1 MTTEERGQE
10 EQERRQK
17 KRIKRILLPLLA
29 LWLAVQLG
37 KCVYREERR
46 RLGYAHAV
54 EQYMNRKYRKI
65 GDRFHFYFENEERPD
80 GVSTVKFYSE
90 KFPDGADYCY
100 YPIERD
106 YWWDENGAH
115 YLDNYMCLWYQKK
128 MWEAYVP
135 FFDEAFG
142 KGQYTISGGAILM
155 PDWQDYGPETG
166 LEEYLNTAEGFSIS
180 LNVHGDFT
188 KSEEAIE
195 VLRKR
200 MVERNWGLELYVRYF
215 DQEGKVI
222 GHSTNDINRFSVERI
237 RPIWEYENMEMKERW
252 EHARDNNE

>member
-54 EQYMNRKYRKI
+54 EQYMNRKYRKF
-65 GDRFHFYFENEERPD
+65 GDRFQLFRENEERPN
-80 GVSTVKFYSE
+80 GVSTVEFYSE

-115 YLDNYMCLWYQKK
+115 YRDNYMCLWYQKR

-166 LEEYLNTAEGFSIS
+166 LEEYLNTAESFSIA
-180 LNVHGDFT
+180 LDVKGDFT

-200 MVERNWGLELYVRYF
+200 MLERNWGLDLYISYF
-215 DQEGKVI
+215 DQAGNKI
-222 GHSTNDINRFSVERI
+222 AFDWLDINTYSSERVKLD
-237 RPIWEYENMEMKERW
+237 WAFENSEMKERW
-252 EHARDNNE
+252 KHVSAGT

>member
-54 EQYMNRKYRKI
+54 EQYMNRKYRKF
-65 GDRFHFYFENEERPD
+65 GDRFRFFLENEERPN
-80 GVSTVKFYSE
+80 GVSTVEFYSE
-90 KFPDGADYCY
+90 KFPNGTEFCH

-115 YLDNYMCLWYQKK
+115 YRDNYMCLWYQKK
-128 MWEAYVP
+128 MWEAYEP

-166 LEEYLNTAEGFSIS
+166 LEEYLNTAESFSIV
-180 LNVHGDFT
+180 LDVKGDFT

-200 MVERNWGLELYVRYF
+200 MLERNWGLDLYVRYF

-237 RPIWEYENMEMKERW
+237 RPIWEYENLEMKERW
-252 EHARDNNE
+252 KHVSAGT

>member
-54 EQYMNRKYRKI
+54 EQYMNRKYRKF
-65 GDRFHFYFENEERPD
+65 GDRFQLFRENEERPN
-80 GVSTVKFYSE
+80 GVSSVEFYSE
-90 KFPDGADYCY
+90 KFPNGTEFCH

-115 YLDNYMCLWYQKK
+115 YRDNYMCLWYQKK
-128 MWEAYVP
+128 MWEAYEP

-166 LEEYLNTAEGFSIS
+166 LEEYLNTAESFSIV
-180 LNVHGDFT
+180 LDVKGDFT

-200 MVERNWGLELYVRYF
+200 MLERNWGLDLYISYF
-215 DQEGKVI
+215 DQAGNKI
-222 GHSTNDINRFSVERI
+222 ASDWLGINAYSSERVKLDWVVE
-237 RPIWEYENMEMKERW
+237 NSEMKERW
-252 EHARDNNE
+252 KHVSAGI

>member
-54 EQYMNRKYRKI
+54 EQYMNRKYRKF
-65 GDRFHFYFENEERPD
+65 GDRFQFFRENEERPN
-80 GVSTVKFYSE
+80 GVSSVEFYSE
-90 KFPDGADYCY
+90 KFPNGTEFCH

-115 YLDNYMCLWYQKK
+115 YRDNYMCLWYQKK
-128 MWEAYVP
+128 MWEAYEP

-166 LEEYLNTAEGFSIS
+166 LEEYLNTAESFSIV
-180 LNVHGDFT
+180 LDVKGDFT

-200 MVERNWGLELYVRYF
+200 MLERNWGLDLYISYF
-215 DQEGKVI
+215 DQAGNKI
-222 GHSTNDINRFSVERI
+222 ASDWLGINAYSSERVKLD
-237 RPIWEYENMEMKERW
+237 WVFENSEMKERW
-252 EHARDNNE
+252 KHVSAGT

>member
-46 RLGYAHAV
+46 RLGYAHSV
-54 EQYMNRKYRKI
+54 EQYMNRKYRKL
-65 GDRFHFYFENEERPD
+65 GDRFRFYFENEERPD
-80 GVSTVKFYSE
+80 GVSSVEFYSE
-90 KFPDGADYCY
+90 KFPNGTEFCH

-115 YLDNYMCLWYQKK
+115 YRDNYMCLWYQKK
-128 MWEAYVP
+128 MWEAYEP

-166 LEEYLNTAEGFSIS
+166 LEEYLNTAESFSIA
-180 LNVHGDFT
+180 LDVKGDFT

-200 MVERNWGLELYVRYF
+200 MLERNWGLDLYVSYF
-215 DQEGKVI
+215 DQEGREI
-222 GHSTNDINRFSVERI
+222 GHSINDINEFSAERI
-237 RPIWEYENMEMKERW
+237 RPKWTYENMEMKERW
-252 EHARDNNE
+252 EHASAGI

>member
-54 EQYMNRKYRKI
+54 EQYMNRKYRKF
-65 GDRFHFYFENEERPD
+65 GDRFRFFLENEERPN
-80 GVSTVKFYSE
+80 GVSTVEFYSE
-90 KFPDGADYCY
+90 KFPNGADYCY

-115 YLDNYMCLWYQKK
+115 YRDSYMCLWYQKK

-142 KGQYTISGGAILM
+142 KGQYTIDGGAILM

-166 LEEYLNTAEGFSIS
+166 LEEYLNTAEGFSIA
-180 LNVHGDFT
+180 LNVKGDFT

-237 RPIWEYENMEMKERW
+237 RPIWEYKNMEMKERW
-252 EHARDNNE
+252 EHAGDNNE

>member
-54 EQYMNRKYRKI
+54 EQYMNRKYRKF
-65 GDRFHFYFENEERPD
+65 GDRFQLFRENEERLN
-80 GVSTVKFYSE
+80 GVSSVEFYSE

-115 YLDNYMCLWYQKK
+115 YRDNYMCLWYQKK
-128 MWEAYVP
+128 MWEAYEP

-166 LEEYLNTAEGFSIS
+166 LEEYLNTAESFSIV
-180 LNVHGDFT
+180 LDVKGDFT

-200 MVERNWGLELYVRYF
+200 MLERNWGLDLYISYF
-215 DQEGKVI
+215 DQAGNKI
-222 GHSTNDINRFSVERI
+222 ASDWLGINAYSSERVKLD
-237 RPIWEYENMEMKERW
+237 WVFENSEMKERW
-252 EHARDNNE
+252 KHVSAGI

>member
-17 KRIKRILLPLLA
+17 KRIKRILLPFLA

-37 KCVYREERR
+37 KCVYREEKR

-54 EQYMNRKYRKI
+54 EQYMNRKYRKL

-115 YLDNYMCLWYQKK
+115 YRDNYMCLWYQKK

-200 MVERNWGLELYVRYF
+200 IVERNWGLDLYVRYF

-237 RPIWEYENMEMKERW
+237 RPIWEYENLEMKERW
-252 EHARDNNE
+252 KHVSAGT

>member
-1 MTTEERGQE
+1 MTTEERGRE

-37 KCVYREERR
+37 KCVYREEKR

-54 EQYMNRKYRKI
+54 EQYMNRKYRKF
-65 GDRFHFYFENEERPD
+65 GDRFQLFRENEERPN
-80 GVSTVKFYSE
+80 GVSTVEFYSE
-90 KFPDGADYCY
+90 KFPNGADYCY

-115 YLDNYMCLWYQKK
+115 YRDNYMCLWYQKR

-166 LEEYLNTAEGFSIS
+166 LEEYLNTAEGFSIA
-180 LNVHGDFT
+180 LNVKGDFT

-200 MVERNWGLELYVRYF
+200 MVERNWGLRLYIRYV
-215 DQEGKVI
+215 DQDGNEIAYDRVGI
-222 GHSTNDINRFSVERI
+222 NTNSVGRVKL
-237 RPIWEYENMEMKERW
+237 RWDYKNAEMKERW
-252 EHARDNNE
+252 EHVSAGI

>member
-37 KCVYREERR
+37 KCVYREEKR

-54 EQYMNRKYRKI
+54 EQYMNRKYRKF
-65 GDRFHFYFENEERPD
+65 GDRFHFFLENEERPN
-80 GVSTVKFYSE
+80 GVSTVEFYSE

-100 YPIERD
+100 YPIEQD

-115 YLDNYMCLWYQKK
+115 YRDDYMCLWYQKK
-128 MWEAYVP
+128 MWEAYEP

-166 LEEYLNTAEGFSIS
+166 LEEYLNTAESFSIA
-180 LNVHGDFT
+180 LDVKGDFT

-200 MVERNWGLELYVRYF
+200 MLERNWGLDLYVSYF
-215 DQEGKVI
+215 DQEGREI
-222 GHSTNDINRFSVERI
+222 GHSINDINEFSAERI
-237 RPIWEYENMEMKERW
+237 RPKWTYKNMEMKERW
-252 EHARDNNE
+252 EHAGANNE

>member
-54 EQYMNRKYRKI
+54 EQYMNRKYRKF
-65 GDRFHFYFENEERPD
+65 GDRFQLFRENEERPN
-80 GVSTVKFYSE
+80 GVSSVEFYSE
-90 KFPDGADYCY
+90 KFPNGTEFCH

-115 YLDNYMCLWYQKK
+115 YRDNYMCLWYQKK
-128 MWEAYVP
+128 MWEAYEP

-166 LEEYLNTAEGFSIS
+166 LEEYLNTAESFSIV
-180 LNVHGDFT
+180 LDVKGDFT

-200 MVERNWGLELYVRYF
+200 MLERNWGLDLYISYF
-215 DQEGKVI
+215 DQAGNKI
-222 GHSTNDINRFSVERI
+222 ASDWLGINAYSSERVKLD
-237 RPIWEYENMEMKERW
+237 WVFENSEMKERW
-252 EHARDNNE
+252 KHVSAGI

>member
-37 KCVYREERR
+37 KCVYREEKR

-54 EQYMNRKYRKI
+54 EQYMNRKYRKF
-65 GDRFHFYFENEERPD
+65 GDHFQFFSETEDEHT
-80 GVSTVKFYSE
+80 GVSSVKFYSD
-90 KFPDGADYCY
+90 KFPHGSEYFHF
-100 YPIERD
+100 PIIRD

-115 YLDNYMCLWYQKK
+115 YRDNYMCVRYQKR

-135 FFDEAFG
+135 LFDEAFG
-142 KGQYTISGGAILM
+142 KGKYTLVGGAMPM

-166 LEEYLNTAEGFSIS
+166 LEEYLNTVENLAVSVTVNS
-180 LNVHGDFT
+180 DFD
-188 KSEEAIE
+188 KREEAIE
-195 VLRKR
+195 KLRKQL
-200 MVERNWGLELYVRYF
+200 VERNWGLSLYLRYC
-215 DQEGKVI
+215 DQEGNEIAYDWLK
-222 GHSTNDINRFSVERI
+222 INVYSVERVKLD
-237 RPIWEYENMEMKERW
+237 WDYKNAEMKERW
-252 EHARDNNE
+252 ENAGNTAE

>member
-37 KCVYREERR
+37 KCVYREEKR

-54 EQYMNRKYRKI
+54 EQYMNRKYRKF
-65 GDRFHFYFENEERPD
+65 GDRFRFFRENEERPN
-80 GVSTVKFYSE
+80 GVSSVEFYSE
-90 KFPDGADYCY
+90 KFPNGTEFCH

-128 MWEAYVP
+128 MWEVYIP

-166 LEEYLNTAEGFSIS
+166 LEEYLNTAEGFSIA
-180 LNVHGDFT
+180 LDVKGDFT

-200 MVERNWGLELYVRYF
+200 MLERNWGLDLYISYF
-215 DQEGKVI
+215 DQAGNKI
-222 GHSTNDINRFSVERI
+222 AFDWLDINTYSSERVKLD
-237 RPIWEYENMEMKERW
+237 WVFENSEMKERW
-252 EHARDNNE
+252 KHVGNNNE

>member
-54 EQYMNRKYRKI
+54 EQYMNRKYRKF
-65 GDRFHFYFENEERPD
+65 GDRFQLFRENEERPN
-80 GVSTVKFYSE
+80 GVSSVEFYSE
-90 KFPDGADYCY
+90 KFPNGTEFCH

-115 YLDNYMCLWYQKK
+115 YRDNYMCLWYQKK
-128 MWEAYVP
+128 MWEAYEP

-166 LEEYLNTAEGFSIS
+166 LEEYLNTAESFSIV
-180 LNVHGDFT
+180 LDVKGDFT

-200 MVERNWGLELYVRYF
+200 MLERNGGLDLYISYF
-215 DQEGKVI
+215 DQAGNKI
-222 GHSTNDINRFSVERI
+222 ASDWLGINAYSSERVKLD
-237 RPIWEYENMEMKERW
+237 WVFENSEMKERW
-252 EHARDNNE
+252 KHVSAGI